1 MTKKDA
7 FIKLVQNEIFECDNP
22 NLWQDQYE
30 ETYELAKSYWEEFK
44 KSTELTA
51 QGKQILLWMKNN
63 KENLSNV
70 FTSKEIAEA
79 LFTSGRVIA
88 GSMRKL
94 VADGYVEKEGK
105 NPVQYHLTN
114 KATDIVFEELE
125 N

>member
-1 MTKKDA
+1 MNKKEA
-7 FIKLVQNEIFECDNP
+7 FIKIIQTEIFDRSDI
-22 NLWQDQYE
+22 WYE
-30 ETYELAKSYWEEFK
+30 NYEDIYELARSYWEEFK
-44 KSTELTA
+44 KSTELTT

-94 VADGYVEKEGK
+94 VTDGYVEKEGK

-114 KATDIVFEELE
+114 KVADIIFEELE

>member
-22 NLWQDQYE
+22 SLWQDQYG

-44 KSTELTA
+44 KSTELTT

-94 VADGYVEKEGK
+94 VTDGYVEKEGK

-114 KATDIVFEELE
+114 KVTDIIFEELE

>member
-7 FIKLVQNEIFECDNP
+7 FIKIIQTEIFDRSDIWCEN
-22 NLWQDQYE
+22 YE
-30 ETYELAKSYWEEFK
+30 DTYELAKSFWEEFK
-44 KSTELTA
+44 KGTELTT

-63 KENLSNV
+63 KKNLSNV

-114 KATDIVFEELE
+114 KATDIIFEELE

>member
-1 MTKKDA
+1 MNKKDA
-7 FIKLVQNEIFECDNP
+7 FIKIIQTEIFDRP
-22 NLWQDQYE
+22 DIWYE
-30 ETYELAKSYWEEFK
+30 NYENTYELAKSFWEEFK
-44 KSTELTA
+44 KGTELTI

-94 VADGYVEKEGK
+94 VANGYVEKEGK

-114 KATDIVFEELE
+114 KATDIIFEELE